1 MRWAKTSLRNSFFGW
16 LAHEP
21 VAESDDDLE
30 ALRAAMLRVLDQ
42 SAGGVN
48 SAIERKLLF
57 ARDID
62 QLWYA
67 RPDLMTAIAA
77 SKGEAVANTCL
88 AEVTRLFE
96 TRVPDRFKSRGRP
109 AKRRG

>member
-16 LAHEP
+16 KANEP
-21 VAESDDDLE
+21 VAESNDDLE
-30 ALRAAMLRVLDQ
+30 ALRTAMLRVLDQ
-42 SAGGVN
+42 SIDGVN

-57 ARDID
+57 ALDID

-67 RPDLMTAIAA
+67 RPELMTAIAA
-77 SKGEAVANTCL
+77 SKGEAVASTCL

-96 TRVPDRFKSRGRP
+96 TRVPDRFKSKGHL